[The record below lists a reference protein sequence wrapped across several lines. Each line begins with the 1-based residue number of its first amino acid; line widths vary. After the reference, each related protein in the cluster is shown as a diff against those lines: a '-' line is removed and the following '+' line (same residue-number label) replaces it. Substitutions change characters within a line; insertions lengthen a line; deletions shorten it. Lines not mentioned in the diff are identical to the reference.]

1 MVWDKIK
8 MKTIMLMLMFSCVS
22 SDWLSEIGGEQ
33 DRVLPGHVYQVF
45 QTATV
50 RQCHRLCGY
59 SGKCV
64 SANWILSTSECQLS
78 TSAVGGGS
86 LQVSANN
93 VYLPVHQFAPQD
105 HPCADEP
112 CGDDHMCVPVTK
124 STNYVCVHV
133 DTHTNQAPATGKT
146 TGTAPTAATTSVEDT
161 TPALKTTLAPTTTPL
176 PTTTAAPSTTTPAP
190 TTTASPTTTTPVLT
204 TTPAPPTTP
213 TPTTTP
219 APITTTSVPTTT
231 AAPTT
236 TTPAPTT
243 TSVPTTTP
251 APTTTPTPT
260 TTPAPTTT
268 TSVPTTTAAPT
279 TTTTAPTTTSV
290 PTTTPA
296 PTTTPTPTTT
306 PAPTTTTAVPTTT
319 TPTTTTHDGT
329 CVDNSDCSSLPFTE
343 CSDSLCVC
351 TVGSDMDDA
360 TGMCRSLAE
369 CSSFGSTFTT
379 FTNTAI
385 TDHNRETHSFKTS
398 AECEQLCLDASFVCK
413 SFEISLVG
421 CYLQEVSWYDVT
433 GSERGYK
440 ILVSHSQRRCNW

>member
-1 MVWDKIK
+1 MVFYSRYKMVWDKIK

-59 SGKCV
+59 SGRCV

-93 VYLPVHQFAPQD
+93 VYLPVHQFPPQT

-112 CGDDHMCVPVTK
+112 CGDDHVCVPVTK

-133 DTHTNQAPATGKT
+133 DTHTNQAPATGIT
-146 TGTAPTAATTSVEDT
+146 TGTAPTAATTSVQDT
-161 TPALKTTLAPTTTPL
+161 TPALTTTLTPTTTPTQTTSTPTSTLAPTTTPL

-190 TTTASPTTTTPVLT
+190 TTTASPTTTTPV
-204 TTPAPPTTP
+204 
-213 TPTTTP
+213 
-219 APITTTSVPTTT
+219 
-231 AAPTT
+231 
-236 TTPAPTT
+236 
-243 TSVPTTTP
+243 PTTTP
-251 APTTTPTPT
+251 APTTTPTPE

-279 TTTTAPTTTSV
+279 TTTPAPTTTSV

-343 CSDSLCVC
+343 CSNSLCAC
-351 TVGSDMDDA
+351 TVGSDMDES
-360 TGMCRSLAE
+360 TGICRSLAE

-379 FTNTAI
+379 FTDNAI
-385 TDHNRETHSFKTS
+385 TDHNLQTHTSKTS
-398 AECEQLCLDASFVCK
+398 AQCEQLCLDASFVCK
-413 SFEISLVG
+413 SFEMFFNT
-421 CYLQEVSWYDVT
+421 CFLQEVSWYDVT

-440 ILVSHSQRRCNW
+440 KYVNHSQRRCNW